1 MGLDMYLYKKNYI
14 KNHEMYKPEYRDEV
28 IVITGGEVNKKIK
41 PKRVTYVVE
50 EIGYWRKANHIHRWF
65 IENVQDGKDDCRDY
79 YVSRELLESLLE
91 DCKQVKSDPTLAETL
106 LPTQSGFFFGGTNYD
121 EWYYQD
127 IDDTIGILEEALS
140 DEDADSFE
148 YGSSW

>member
-14 KNHEMYKPEYRDEV
+14 KNHEMYKPEHRDEV

-65 IENVQDGKDDCRDY
+65 VENVQDGKDDCKDY
-79 YVSRELLESLLE
+79 YVSRKLLESLLE
-91 DCKQVKSDPTLAETL
+91 DCRRVKSDPTLAETL
-106 LPTQSGFFFGGTNYD
+106 IPTQSGFFFGGTDYD
-121 EWYYQD
+121 DWYYQH
-127 IDDTIGILEEALS
+127 IDDTIEILEEALS
-140 DEDADSFE
+140 DEDADDFE
-148 YGSSW
+148 YGASW

>member
-14 KNHEMYKPEYRDEV
+14 RNHEMYKPENRDEV

-65 IENVQDGKDDCRDY
+65 VENVQDGNDDCKDY
-79 YVSRELLESLLE
+79 YVSRELLENLLE

-106 LPTQSGFFFGGTNYD
+106 LPTQSGFFFGGTDYD
-121 EWYYQD
+121 EYYYKD
-127 IDDTIGILEEALS
+127 IEDTIQILEEALS
-140 DEDADSFE
+140 DEYADNFE
-148 YGSSW
+148 YSSSW